1 MLQLL
6 FATTAL
12 AGALVSAPA
21 VRADTL
27 VFNIDRG
34 HSELTFR
41 IRHMMSRVSGTF
53 GEWKGTIAGDPA
65 SWTGSSTQVVIET
78 ASIDTKLARR
88 DTDLRSSDFFDATAY
103 PQITFRSTSV
113 SVTGTTITL
122 QGELTMR
129 GVTKPVTLTGEY
141 LGSMGEGAKQRV
153 GFHVT
158 GTLNRKDFGMVW
170 NRALDTGGFLLGD
183 DVELDISIE
192 AVRAAS

>member
-1 MLQLL
+1 
-6 FATTAL
+6 
-12 AGALVSAPA
+12 
-21 VRADTL
+21 
-27 VFNIDRG
+27 
-34 HSELTFR
+34 
-41 IRHMMSRVSGTF
+41 MMSRVSGTF
-53 GEWKGTIAGDPA
+53 GEWKGTISGDPA

-113 SVTGTTITL
+113 AVTGTTITL
-122 QGELTMR
+122 QGDLTMR